1 MREGIMSETSERLTT
16 ENEMMKNSVT
26 DPTLSIIEVSD
37 LPFSDETQR
46 LQPWPGKYTSS
57 GDQNISEAEVEDHS
71 DIDETEEEQTDL
83 ELEPP
88 TVIDTPVKKAKSDK
102 INEKKLRPATSN
114 KQDAANVHLLLE
126 RCRNLCISLFY
137 RENAP
142 VRSLGFTSSIQGEGK
157 SFFALIT
164 AQVLAHDSSEP
175 ITLIECNWEHPTL
188 HEHFDIPANPGLAE
202 WLRGTCSED
211 DIRYQVAKN
220 LTVIP
225 AGNGSNDAVKLLNQ
239 FNEHSLQK
247 AFKHTNEL
255 YVVDLPSIITTG
267 YGSLAANIL
276 EAVVIVVRAQAIPES
291 MVIET
296 CSQLNASSIHGII
309 LNQVESHIPRWIR
322 QIL

>member
-1 MREGIMSETSERLTT
+1 MSETSGRLTT

-26 DPTLSIIEVSD
+26 DPTLSSIEVSD
-37 LPFSDETQR
+37 LPLSDETQR
-46 LQPWPGKYTSS
+46 LQPWPQKYTSS
-57 GDQNISEAEVEDHS
+57 GDQNIAEAEVEDNS

-83 ELEPP
+83 KLEPP
-88 TVIDTPVKKAKSDK
+88 TVIDTPVKKTKSNK
-102 INEKKLRPATSN
+102 INTKKPHPVTSN
-114 KQDAANVHLLLE
+114 KQDEAHVHMLLE
-126 RCRNLCISLFY
+126 RCRNVCISLFY

-157 SFFALIT
+157 SFFASIT
-164 AQVLAHDSSEP
+164 AQVLAHDSIEP
-175 ITLIECNWEHPTL
+175 VTLLECNWEHATL
-188 HEHFDIPANPGLAE
+188 HEYFDIPATPGLAE
-202 WLRGTCSED
+202 WLRGSCDED

-239 FNEHSLQK
+239 LSAHSLQQ
-247 AFKHTNEL
+247 AFKHTHEL
-255 YVVDLPSIITTG
+255 YIVDLPSIITTG
-267 YGSLAANIL
+267 YGSLAASIL